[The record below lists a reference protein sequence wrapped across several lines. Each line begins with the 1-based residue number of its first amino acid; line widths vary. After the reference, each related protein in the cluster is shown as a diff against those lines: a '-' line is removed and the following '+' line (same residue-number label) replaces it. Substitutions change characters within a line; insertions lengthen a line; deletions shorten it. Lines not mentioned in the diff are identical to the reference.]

1 MLWALPLQVPF
12 NLFCLPL
19 LVKIRPSKCLSFDCV
34 NFEILVLGAATQ
46 CTHESFMFLLLIIPS
61 SKGCSPEKLLTECEG
76 LSRPEEIEEFFFFRL
91 VSSSQFSIIQQL
103 FFRPRSVRTFH
114 SVHVYLPIGHSDG
127 DDVKDK
133 HHVVE
138 PFQKGNKSLIY
149 YDGFANCVKNFLFS
163 RLNYLL
169 AVFIFI
175 NTQKF

>member
-1 MLWALPLQVPF
+1 MFIFWLRKLWNSCFRSRYAVYTWKLHVFASNNTFLKR
-12 NLFCLPL
+12 LFTW
-19 LVKIRPSKCLSFDCV
+19 KASHRMWRPIKAGG
-34 NFEILVLGAATQ
+34 NRRI
-46 CTHESFMFLLLIIPS
+46 
-61 SKGCSPEKLLTECEG
+61 
-76 LSRPEEIEEFFFFRL
+76 
-91 VSSSQFSIIQQL
+91 L
-103 FFRPRSVRTFH
+103 FFSARILIAIFYYSTAFFPASRSVRTFH

>member
-1 MLWALPLQVPF
+1 MFIFWLRKLWNSCFRSRYAEYTWKLHVFASNNTFLKR
-12 NLFCLPL
+12 LF
-19 LVKIRPSKCLSFDCV
+19 
-34 NFEILVLGAATQ
+34 TW
-46 CTHESFMFLLLIIPS
+46 
-61 SKGCSPEKLLTECEG
+61 KLLTECEG
-76 LSRPEEIEEFFFFRL
+76 LSRPEEIEEFFFFSARIL
-91 VSSSQFSIIQQL
+91 IAIFYYSTA
-103 FFRPRSVRTFH
+103 FFPASRSVRTFH